1 MLSAILLSAG
11 SVFLLNR
18 AVFGKKK
25 RGKSTTMEKREQLG
39 SRLGFIM
46 ISAGCA
52 IGCGNVWKFPWMC
65 GQNGGG
71 SFMLIYL
78 ICLLILGLPVMT
90 MEFSVGR
97 GARTSPLYMY
107 QKLEKPGH
115 KWGIFGI
122 VSLIG
127 NIALMAFYTV
137 VCGWLIYY
145 FVKFLTGQNQSFGF
159 TQMIQNPSVNVSYL
173 LITVIVAFLI
183 LSFDLQGGLERITKY
198 MMTSLLVLM
207 LVLALHSLT
216 LSGAADGLKF
226 YLVPDFSKIDGSVI
240 VGAMNQAFF
249 TLSVG
254 MGGMAIFGSYIDK
267 NRSLMGE
274 SVTIILLDTLV
285 AILAGIIMFPACF
298 TYGLEVNAGPSLL
311 FDTMADV
318 FNHMAGGRIW
328 GTLFFLF
335 MVFAALSTVLG
346 VCENI
351 LAMIRELTGWS
362 RKKGCIVCGSGIFV
376 LALTTALG
384 YSVLHFQP
392 FAAGTAW
399 LDFWDFIVSNN
410 VLPLGSLVLTL
421 FCCNSFGWSWENFVQ
436 EANTGHGLKVKAW
449 MKPVFRFVV
458 PIAIAFIYIYGMAT
472 FAWR

>member
-1 MLSAILLSAG
+1 
-11 SVFLLNR
+11 
-18 AVFGKKK
+18 
-25 RGKSTTMEKREQLG
+25 MEKREQLG

-71 SFMLIYL
+71 GFMLIYL

-97 GARTSPLYMY
+97 AARTSPLYMY

-127 NIALMAFYTV
+127 NITLMAFYTV

-173 LITVIVAFLI
+173 LVTVIVAFLI

-207 LVLALHSLT
+207 LVLAVHSLT

-226 YLVPDFSKIDGSVI
+226 YLVPDFSKINGSVI

-254 MGGMAIFGSYIDK
+254 MGGIYWTHSWQFSQGSSCSPPALPTVW
-267 NRSLMGE
+267 RSMQ
-274 SVTIILLDTLV
+274 D
-285 AILAGIIMFPACF
+285 PACYS
-298 TYGLEVNAGPSLL
+298 TPWRMSSTTWL
-311 FDTMADV
+311 ADV
-318 FNHMAGGRIW
+318 SGVRCFSCSW
-328 GTLFFLF
+328 CSPPFQ
-335 MVFAALSTVLG
+335 LSWVS
-346 VCENI
+346 
-351 LAMIRELTGWS
+351 A
-362 RKKGCIVCGSGIFV
+362 KIF
-376 LALTTALG
+376 
-384 YSVLHFQP
+384 SP
-392 FAAGTAW
+392 
-399 LDFWDFIVSNN
+399 
-410 VLPLGSLVLTL
+410 
-421 FCCNSFGWSWENFVQ
+421 
-436 EANTGHGLKVKAW
+436 
-449 MKPVFRFVV
+449 
-458 PIAIAFIYIYGMAT
+458 
-472 FAWR
+472 